1 MAGVQVKDAAVELNR
16 GSGPSRDGADLRDT

>member
-1 MAGVQVKDAAVELNR
+1 MEVVQVKDAAAELNR